1 MPTPAAGRVK
11 NLTLKEQSSLIDKLQ
26 KDNWKLKLK
35 LYYLDQ
41 MVAERSDEAVKAMI
55 SENVDLK
62 THKFGTAKEL
72 RNLKRT
78 IRELE
83 YKVKEREETIATLK
97 SNANERTNKASS
109 GTEDVQE
116 LVTEVTFLRERV
128 EEYELEIEKLQNEG
142 LAKDGEKR
150 RLAQVVKSIS
160 ERKATESDIGVREEV
175 VC

>member
-1 MPTPAAGRVK
+1 M
-11 NLTLKEQSSLIDKLQ
+11 TLKEQSSLIDKLQ

-83 YKVKEREETIATLK
+83 YKVKERGDD
-97 SNANERTNKASS
+97 SNAQK
-109 GTEDVQE
+109 
-116 LVTEVTFLRERV
+116 
-128 EEYELEIEKLQNEG
+128 
-142 LAKDGEKR
+142 
-150 RLAQVVKSIS
+150 
-160 ERKATESDIGVREEV
+160 
-175 VC
+175 